1 MADGQEN
8 MQIGISV
15 DYSKA
20 INQINQFQNKA
31 KKVLGKIKLDNSQFN
46 IDTSKANNGFIS
58 LTKTIKN
65 VNKEMKKCK
74 FDIDISSMKKSTMI
88 IKASL
93 GSISNMVKKDI
104 QRLSKLVKTASSI
117 GIKLGQAIA
126 KGIKAGL
133 SVLKSLGS
141 FIVKIFKSFVKT
153 FMSIG
158 KLFGK
163 AISTGIKACANL
175 FKAVGI
181 TITKF
186 ISAGIKGSYHIITGS
201 IKGLSSIIS
210 KTLSTALNTAKDI
223 SKNIGSYV
231 SNALNQKGKA
241 TLELD
246 VNSTG
251 SLMSN
256 LFSGAAIGNTING
269 AVNNMTAAMPK
280 QLGNVTTA
288 LTQSLVSTATKVK
301 DFGMLASQV
310 YYLVKSNW
318 SKIALLGNSILPVIK
333 GAFTKLGTAFP
344 GVFKAIFSKVGAS
357 IITFISPMVNKLI
370 TVAQTYLAP
379 VMNKFVSPVINGFNL
394 LKEGCIIAGRALI
407 STLVPMAKTA
417 GISLLD
423 LAKNSLPM
431 LKNVFSN
438 IIPLIQNS
446 FNVIKESA
454 LLFSNIFMN
463 NLVPVLTNGFNTLK
477 NAAVVTAKA
486 LLEIGKNTDVT
497 KQDLASLGKNLK
509 DLGIA
514 CLNFKKSIYNAL
526 APAVGFLIKACNLL
540 APTVSGVVNV
550 LTSFINSC
558 GIVIKGLAIFLNKLI
573 EWLQPLGNAI
583 GKFINWLNGFWTR
596 ANNYLM
602 TQVNKLGS
610 ILDSMKNKFTSWV
623 DKLLGKNTNNKNN
636 NKNNNFNN
644 NISKQKEVKL
654 DTSDLNKFKD
664 EVKNS
669 NSEFDKLNQAI
680 KDTVNSFNNM
690 TKNNSKK
697 KANIKNA
704 TKAGYT
710 VKQNNTNSG
719 NIKNNIKNAYDKM
732 AKDID
737 NQFKN
742 SSSDINFEDISKKIK
757 DSYNKMANKFS
768 SSTNTSSNGTS
779 TNSSSKDFTNTF
791 EKMRTKYNQMADEM
805 VSKLNAKTGN
815 SNLFSD
821 IKVKANEAGKQVD
834 GILSKLGKYSILA
847 AKIRH
852 PFANLK
858 AEMTKRALES
868 IIVSA
873 KKTATSFNDCR
884 KAVQR
889 FKNASSGLGK
899 VKAGLDVI
907 TSGARTAVHGLSTVL
922 KSNVVSKMVNKMKKP
937 TEKASKDLSKS
948 VPGGS
953 KTLGFFKSALGK
965 LTMLFGGF
973 AIFNTFK
980 ESTKDAI
987 NFEAAMNNL
996 VTTLGSASV
1005 AMQDWINNQAMQ
1017 FGMGKKDAATYANT
1031 FSILT
1036 SSFAKDTEECQK
1048 TTQELLQQATIVASK
1063 TGRDVNDVLER
1074 FRSGIL
1080 GSTEAIEDLGKFML
1094 TFVVTQIV
1102 KSSKLGRSLIK

>member
-8 MQIGISV
+8 MQMGISV

-58 LTKTIKN
+58 LTKTIKD

-74 FDIDISSMKKSTMI
+74 FSIDTSNMKKSTKV
-88 IKASL
+88 IKDSL
-93 GSISNMVKKDI
+93 GSISNVVKKDI
-104 QRLSKLVKTASSI
+104 KSISKLTSTSVSI

-126 KGIKAGL
+126 KGIRSGL

-141 FIVKIFKSFVKT
+141 FIIKIFKSFTKT

-158 KLFGK
+158 KLFGQ
-163 AISTGIKACANL
+163 AISTGIKACTNL

-201 IKGLSSIIS
+201 IKGLSNIIS

-223 SKNIGSYV
+223 SKNIGSYI

-241 TLELD
+241 SLELD

-251 SLMSN
+251 SLVSN

-333 GAFTKLGTAFP
+333 GAFTKLGTVFP
-344 GVFKAIFSKVGAS
+344 GLFKAIFNKIGSS
-357 IITFISPMVNKLI
+357 IITFISPMVNKII
-370 TVAQTYLAP
+370 TAAQAYLAP
-379 VMNKFVSPVINGFNL
+379 IMNKFVSPIVSGFNM
-394 LKEGCIIAGRALI
+394 LKEGCIVAGRSLI
-407 STLVPMAKTA
+407 SYLTPMARQA
-417 GISLLD
+417 GIVILD
-423 LAKNSLPM
+423 FAKSSIPSI
-431 LKNVFSN
+431 KNAFN
-438 IIPLIQNS
+438 TIAPIIQNS
-446 FNVIKESA
+446 FKIIKESA
-454 LLFSNIFMN
+454 LTFGNIFIN
-463 NLVPVLTNGFNTLK
+463 NLVPVLTNGFNILK
-477 NAAVVTAKA
+477 NSSIIVAKS
-486 LLEIGKNTDVT
+486 LVEIGKNTSLT
-497 KQDLASLGKNLK
+497 TQDFKLLGSNLKELAISVLNLAKSLG
-509 DLGIA
+509 
-514 CLNFKKSIYNAL
+514 NAL
-526 APAVGFLIKACNLL
+526 APVIGLIIRGFNAL
-540 APTVSGVVNV
+540 APLLTMVTNGLSVLVNV
-550 LTSFINSC
+550 I
-558 GIVIKGLAIFLNKLI
+558 
-573 EWLQPLGNAI
+573 GNAI
-583 GKFINWLNGFWTR
+583 SKLTNTLSKGLD
-596 ANNYLM
+596 
-602 TQVNKLGS
+602 KLGS
-610 ILDSMKNKFTSWV
+610 VLNSMKDKFTSWV
-623 DKLLGKNTNNKNN
+623 DRLLGRNKTETKDINEDN
-636 NKNNNFNN
+636 SEIDNFN
-644 NISKQKEVKL
+644 KEVNNSNNEL
-654 DTSDLNKFKD
+654 NSLNKTIN
-664 EVKNS
+664 ETIS
-669 NSEFDKLNQAI
+669 
-680 KDTVNSFNNM
+680 SFNNINNANK
-690 TKNNSKK
+690 KNTSNIKNSSKSGYNVK
-697 KANIKNA
+697 QQNSNINDPNANIKD
-704 TKAGYT
+704 
-710 VKQNNTNSG
+710 
-719 NIKNNIKNAYDKM
+719 NIKDAYDKIIR
-732 AKDID
+732 DIED
-737 NQFKN
+737 
-742 SSSDINFEDISKKIK
+742 SSSNINVDDITKKIK
-757 DSYNKMANKFS
+757 DSYNNMANKFS
-768 SSTNTSSNGTS
+768 SNINASSTGGTN
-779 TNSSSKDFTNTF
+779 NSANKDFTDTF
-791 EKMRTKYNQMADEM
+791 EKMRTKYNTMADEM

-821 IKVKANEAGKQVD
+821 IKAKANEAGKQVD

-858 AEMTKRALES
+858 AEITKRALES

-884 KAVQR
+884 KAVER
-889 FKNASSGLGK
+889 FKNSSSGLGK

-996 VTTLGSASV
+996 VTTLGSAST
-1005 AMQDWINNQAMQ
+1005 AMQDWINTQAIQ
-1017 FGMGKKDAATYANT
+1017 FGLKN
-1031 FSILT
+1031 
-1036 SSFAKDTEECQK
+1036 
-1048 TTQELLQQATIVASK
+1048 
-1063 TGRDVNDVLER
+1063 
-1074 FRSGIL
+1074 
-1080 GSTEAIEDLGKFML
+1080 
-1094 TFVVTQIV
+1094 
-1102 KSSKLGRSLIK
+1102 